1 MLRTP
6 EILGF
11 SMVRRNNRRWL
22 VVVTYVTFLALM
34 AALTIIL
41 PPTRGQNAT
50 VLMCLIL
57 AYNVVSRGVF
67 GSLVKDTV
75 LPQMR
80 GGEITSLG
88 LTPRRRRGDDEPDE
102 RDVAVR
108 NGAYFQAYRAV
119 AVYSIVI
126 WIASSV
132 VCEVSASTALRL
144 IQLVTM
150 PLVAMALTLPQ
161 AVILWTEP
169 DVPEEARV

>member
-11 SMVRRNNRRWL
+11 SMVRRNTRRWL
-22 VVVTYVTFLALM
+22 VVVTYATFLALM
-34 AALTIIL
+34 AALIIIL
-41 PPTRGQNAT
+41 PPRQNAT
-50 VLMCLIL
+50 VFLMCLVL
-57 AYNVVSRGVF
+57 TYNVVSRSVF

-75 LPQMR
+75 LPEVR
-80 GGEITSLG
+80 EGEMTSLG
-88 LTPRRRRGDDEPDE
+88 LTRRRRRGDDELDE

-108 NGAYFQAYRAV
+108 NAAYFQAYRAV
-119 AVYSIVI
+119 GVYSIVV
-126 WIASSV
+126 WVTSSM
-132 VCEVSASTALRL
+132 VCEVSGSTAVRL

-150 PLVAMALTLPQ
+150 PMVAMALTLPQ